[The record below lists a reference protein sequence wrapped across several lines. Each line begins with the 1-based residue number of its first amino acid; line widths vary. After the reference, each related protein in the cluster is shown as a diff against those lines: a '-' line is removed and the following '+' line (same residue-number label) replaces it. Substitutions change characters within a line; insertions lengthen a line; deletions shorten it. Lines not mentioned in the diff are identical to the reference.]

1 MADAD
6 KDYYSFE
13 EVLRDLDMEEDQLKK
28 LVSAGE
34 IRAFRDK
41 NTMRFKAEDIARLR
55 GGEDADLELDDD
67 LDLDLD
73 DDLDLDLDDDQ
84 GGGELELADDEP
96 LLDLD
101 DAGDDLCD
109 ELVLEDDHS
118 LGGSLGG
125 DVEEVDLGGDSGS
138 RAGRGG
144 RGAAAGAAG
153 GAAARK
159 ELRSK
164 RKVGAEARAAA
175 DAQEQASEGPL
186 VMGLLCVGAVVLLL
200 ACFTVFSAVAGH
212 SNPTNGWIVNFF
224 S

>member
-1 MADAD
+1 VADAD

-13 EVLRDLDMEEDQLKK
+13 EVLKDLDMEEDQLKK

-41 NTMRFKAEDIARLR
+41 NTMRFKAEDIQRLR
-55 GGEDADLELDDD
+55 TDGDDLELDDD
-67 LDLDLD
+67 LKLD
-73 DDLDLDLDDDQ
+73 DELELDLDLDLDLDE
-84 GGGELELADDEP
+84 GAELELTDDEP

-101 DAGDDLCD
+101 DTGD
-109 ELVLEDDHS
+109 ELVLEDDE
-118 LGGSLGG
+118 LAGSLGG
-125 DVEEVDLGGDSGS
+125 QLEEVDLS
-138 RAGRGG
+138 AG
-144 RGAAAGAAG
+144 AAAG

-175 DAQEQASEGPL
+175 EAEEQASEGAL
-186 VMGLLCVGAVVLLL
+186 VTGLLCVGAVVLLL

>member
-1 MADAD
+1 MADPD

-55 GGEDADLELDDD
+55 GGDDDADLELDDELELDLD

-73 DDLDLDLDDDQ
+73 DDA
-84 GGGELELADDEP
+84 GVEIELADDEP
-96 LLDLD
+96 LLDLED
-101 DAGDDLCD
+101 EGGD
-109 ELVLEDDHS
+109 ELVLEDDDA

-125 DVEEVDLGGDSGS
+125 DVEEVDLVGDSGS
-138 RAGRGG
+138 RRSRGA
-144 RGAAAGAAG
+144 AAAGAAG
-153 GAAARK
+153 GAAARS

-175 DAQEQASEGPL
+175 EAQEQASEGAL
-186 VMGLLCVGAVVLLL
+186 VMGLLAVGAVVLLL
-200 ACFTVFSAVAGH
+200 ASFTVFSAVAGH